1 LLRRLRHMTT
11 ACGARTSRLDYR
23 AARIDDSPY
32 RDSAVLVRDR
42 PAREGLAHSNTGSR
56 STPRHSLH
64 PSGPRPNRIRSR
76 SDELAAGFWPRNV
89 TAFIVRLGAAF
100 AVYAE
105 THSSASIRR
114 FWSTWNTLCT
124 FLYTAELLD
133 SWRRGRE
140 PGAG

>member
-1 LLRRLRHMTT
+1 VPLASTTVLTVTARYLCAIGPRVKAWLTPTPAAVRRQGIPLR
-11 ACGARTSRLDYR
+11 
-23 AARIDDSPY
+23 
-32 RDSAVLVRDR
+32 
-42 PAREGLAHSNTGSR
+42 
-56 STPRHSLH
+56 

-76 SDELAAGFWPRNV
+76 SGELAAGFWPLNV
-89 TAFIVRLGAAF
+89 AAFIVSLGAAF